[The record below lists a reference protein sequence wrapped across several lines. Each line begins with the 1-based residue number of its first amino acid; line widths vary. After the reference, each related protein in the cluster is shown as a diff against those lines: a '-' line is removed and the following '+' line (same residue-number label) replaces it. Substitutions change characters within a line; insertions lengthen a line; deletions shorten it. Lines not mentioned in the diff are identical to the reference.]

1 MSIIDL
7 IKTSLYSIK
16 AHKLR
21 VFLTMIGII
30 IGISST
36 VTVKSIGDG
45 LSDYVSKSME
55 STNSNKYQVIF
66 EPENEDASYMDWFVD
81 YDINDVKSIKGV
93 TDVEVMTDLGSQELQ
108 TANITFFSKN
118 FFTILTYPMG
128 NANMQYGRNLT
139 ESDEG
144 KNRIV
149 INQDVA
155 EALFDTVESSIGK
168 GVSFNGEIYE
178 VIGVTKSS
186 TNFMDYMM
194 SMYCFIPK
202 ENLYSMNS
210 SDYISS
216 ICVYVDP
223 KYDKDEVLDEVTKI
237 LKKNHISMEGDYKV
251 QDSSKEVEI
260 LTTMIGAITTFVSAI
275 TGIALFVGGVGV
287 MNIMYVSVTERK
299 REIGIRRAIG
309 AKPRTILFQFLFE
322 AIIVTGVGGIIGIV
336 LGYVLGS
343 AVSTFIPIEGF
354 KAVLTAKTL
363 IGSASI
369 SVLVGVIF
377 GIIPARNASKMDP
390 IKAIYQ

>member
-45 LSDYVSKSME
+45 LSNYVVNSMKQINANDYMMYFESNFSYSTENFTEEDINEIKKIEGVTKVEPLKYSGYDEYKSGNVTFFNKSYESQITSNEME
-55 STNSNKYQVIF
+55 KRSYEIEYGRWLNDGEKNVIVLSYDAAKKLFDSNK
-66 EPENEDASYMDWFVD
+66 
-81 YDINDVKSIKGV
+81 
-93 TDVEVMTDLGSQELQ
+93 
-108 TANITFFSKN
+108 
-118 FFTILTYPMG
+118 
-128 NANMQYGRNLT
+128 
-139 ESDEG
+139 
-144 KNRIV
+144 
-149 INQDVA
+149 
-155 EALFDTVESSIGK
+155 EALGK
-168 GVSFNGEIYE
+168 GVSFDGDIYE
-178 VIGVTKSS
+178 VIGVTKKLSGI
-186 TNFMDYMM
+186 NENNIK
-194 SMYCFIPK
+194 YCFISQ
-202 ENLYSMNS
+202 ENLKSVIKDNEPISM
-210 SDYISS
+210 IS
-216 ICVYVDP
+216 ITIDP
-223 KYDKDEVLDEVTKI
+223 KKNKDLILDDIKSLLVDRHPSSNGEYV
-237 LKKNHISMEGDYKV
+237 V
-251 QDSSKEVEI
+251 QDISAAIESM
-260 LTTMIGAITTFVSAI
+260 TTLIGLLTTFVSAI

-322 AIIVTGVGGIIGIV
+322 AIIVTGVGGILGIA
-336 LGYVLGS
+336 LGYVLGN
-343 AVSTFIPIEGF
+343 AVSVFMPLEGF

>member
-36 VTVKSIGDG
+36 VIVKSIGDG
-45 LSDYVSKSME
+45 LSDFVSKSME
-55 STNSNKYQVIF
+55 STNSNKYQIIF
-66 EPENEDASYMDWFVD
+66 EPENEDSYYMDWFEKQ
-81 YDINDVKSIKGV
+81 DINDIKNINGVK
-93 TDVEVMTDLGSQELQ
+93 DVEAISNSG
-108 TANITFFSKN
+108 FSNMQIVNFN
-118 FFTILTYPMG
+118 FFNKTTYAPLTSRIDSVEI
-128 NANMQYGRNLT
+128 QYGRNLT

-149 INQDVA
+149 INEEVA
-155 EALFDTVESSIGK
+155 LGLFDKIEDSIGK
-168 GVSFNGEIYE
+168 GISFNGDIYE
-178 VIGVTKSS
+178 IVGVTKMS
-186 TNFMDYMM
+186 TNLMNYMV
-194 SMYCFIPK
+194 SMNCFIPE
-202 ENLYSMNS
+202 ENFESISS
-210 SDYISS
+210 SDFISG
-216 ICVYVDP
+216 IYVYVDP
-223 KYDKDEVLDEVTKI
+223 KFDKDTVLDEVTKT
-237 LKKNHISMEGDYKV
+237 LKTNHVSQDGEYKI
-251 QDSSKEVEI
+251 QDSSEQVQL
-260 LTTMIGAITTFVSAI
+260 LTTIIGAITTFVSAI

-322 AIIVTGVGGIIGIV
+322 AIMVTGVGGIIGIV
-336 LGYVLGS
+336 LGYALGS
-343 AVSTFIPIEGF
+343 AISTFIPIEGF